1 MIDLFVSDID
11 GCLAEPFTPYDLATM
26 QLLAEA
32 IATAGAD
39 GRDGWP
45 PFTLCTGRPQPYVEA
60 MTQALGLQLPALF
73 EAGGGLFHPTQGQHH
88 WSPHFDA
95 DAEAG
100 IAEVRRWLMADVL
113 PTSSLMLDHAKRTQA
128 GVIGPDEEEVQRLV
142 PRITAFADDLGIG
155 FTTYHT
161 PVSIDVTPRGITKD
175 VGIAW
180 LADELGVS
188 LDRLAYIGDTGGDID
203 ALRKVGFAFAPANAN
218 PEVKAVVDTVTEG
231 AVLDGVLEAYTRCR
245 QYNRDRSASS
255 AA

>member
-1 MIDLFVSDID
+1 MIDFFVSDID

-26 QLLAEA
+26 QRLASS
-32 IATAGAD
+32 IAAAGTA
-39 GRDGWP
+39 GRDGWA

-73 EAGGGLFHPTQGQHH
+73 EAGGGLFDPVKGQHA

-95 DAEAG
+95 EAEEG
-100 IAEVRRWLMADVL
+100 IAEVRRWLTADVL

-128 GVIGPDEEEVQRLV
+128 GVIGPDEAEVQRLV
-142 PRITAFADDLGIG
+142 PRITQFADELGIG

-180 LADELGVS
+180 LADELGGS
-188 LDRLAYIGDTGGDID
+188 LDRLAYIGDTGGDVE

-218 PEVKAVVDTVTEG
+218 PEVKAVVDMVTEG
-231 AVLDGVLEAYTRCR
+231 SVLAGVLEAYTWCR
-245 QYNRDRSASS
+245 QYNLDNAAST